1 MKVDLCGAVQ
11 AQVPETM
18 HHAVMLAKIQQQVAE
33 QSKYKYPKSSQL
45 QKPPLTAQKTSNGSS
60 LLWKEWQVWDDRHA
74 NNLCYF
80 CAEKYEPAHAEVCTK
95 CPKAQ
100 LNVNITEEV
109 LTQLAVEDSLAADFC
124 QLSLNAI
131 SGTAEGGALQLRALV
146 GNKVMLILVD
156 SSSSHSFVSAS
167 FVQKKKQDYLPF
179 LLLPGCCQA
188 S

>member
-1 MKVDLCGAVQ
+1 
-11 AQVPETM
+11 
-18 HHAVMLAKIQQQVAE
+18 ML
-33 QSKYKYPKSSQL
+33 L
-45 QKPPLTAQKTSNGSS
+45 
-60 LLWKEWQVWDDRHA
+60 D
-74 NNLCYF
+74 YF
-80 CAEKYEPAHAEVCTK
+80 CAEKNELGHAEVCTK
-95 CPKAQ
+95 CPKAR

-167 FVQKKKQDYLPF
+167 FVPKKKKQDYLPF
-179 LLLPGCCQA
+179 LLLPRLLPSFLMG
-188 S
+188 SP

>member
-1 MKVDLCGAVQ
+1 M
-11 AQVPETM
+11 
-18 HHAVMLAKIQQQVAE
+18 
-33 QSKYKYPKSSQL
+33 
-45 QKPPLTAQKTSNGSS
+45 
-60 LLWKEWQVWDDRHA
+60 KEWHVRDDQRA

-80 CAEKYEPAHAEVCTK
+80 CAKYEPGHADGCTK

-109 LTQLAVEDSLAADFC
+109 LSQLAVEDSLAADFC

-167 FVQKKKQDYLPF
+167 FVQKKNQDYLPF
-179 LLLPGCCQA
+179 LLLPRLLPSFLMG
-188 S
+188 SP